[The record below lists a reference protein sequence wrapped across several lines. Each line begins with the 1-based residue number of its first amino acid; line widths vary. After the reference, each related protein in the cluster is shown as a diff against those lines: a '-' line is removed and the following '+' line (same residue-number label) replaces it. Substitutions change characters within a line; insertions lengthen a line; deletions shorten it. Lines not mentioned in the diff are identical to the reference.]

1 MTEVVS
7 LPLSAWTDTIEA
19 GVQAQGLAALEA
31 GNVLAFP
38 GLRFEVGELE
48 HDLLS
53 PQAGGKSKNISLS
66 PQGDALKGVEGDE
79 ARARQMQAM
88 VGRFAD
94 CAETLVRNLLA
105 PYAGALQ
112 RARTSFRPEEV
123 AGRQTSWRKDD
134 TRLHVDNFPS
144 SPTRGKR
151 ILRVFANINPQGEP
165 RCWRLG
171 EPFEQLAQRYANA
184 LPKPL
189 WGSAA
194 LLNALGIT
202 KAPRSAY
209 DHYMLH
215 LHDRMKA
222 DLAYQQ
228 SAPQRV
234 WQFPAGTVWMV
245 FTDQVSHAATRGK
258 CALEQ
263 TFLLPVDAMQDIERA
278 PLRVLERLMARK
290 LA

>member
-7 LPLSAWTDTIEA
+7 LPLTAWNDEIDA
-19 GVQAQGLAALEA
+19 GVQARGIAALEA

-38 GLRFEVGELE
+38 GLRFEIGEQE
-48 HDLLS
+48 RDLLT
-53 PQAGGKSKNISLS
+53 PRVGGKSKNISLS
-66 PQGDALKGVEGDE
+66 PKGDALKGVEGDE
-79 ARARQMQAM
+79 ARALQMQQM

-94 CAETLVRNLLA
+94 YAETLARTLLK

-112 RARTSFRPEEV
+112 RARTSFRPEEI
-123 AGRQTSWRKDD
+123 AGRQSSWRKDD

-171 EPFEQLAQRYANA
+171 EPFEQLADRYATA

-189 WGSAA
+189 WGSATV
-194 LLNALGIT
+194 LNALGIT

-222 DLAYQQ
+222 DQAYQQ
-228 SAPQRV
+228 TAPQSV
-234 WQFPAGTVWMV
+234 WDFPAGTTWMV

-263 TFLLPVDAMQDIERA
+263 TFLLPVEAMQDIERA
-278 PLRVLERLMARK
+278 PLRVLERLMSRK

>member
-7 LPLSAWTDTIEA
+7 LALAAWKDTIDS
-19 GVQAQGLAALEA
+19 GVQAQGIAALEA

-38 GLRFEVGELE
+38 GLRFEVDEQE
-48 HDLLS
+48 RDLLS
-53 PQAGGKSKNISLS
+53 PRVGGKSKNISLS
-66 PQGDALKGVEGDE
+66 PQGDALKGLEGDE

-94 CAETLVRNLLA
+94 YAETLARNLLT
-105 PYAGALQ
+105 PYAGTLQ
-112 RARTSFRPEEV
+112 RARTSFRPEEI
-123 AGRQTSWRKDD
+123 AGRHSSWRKDD

-171 EPFEQLAQRYANA
+171 EPFEHLANRYATA
-184 LPKPL
+184 LPKPV
-189 WGSAA
+189 WGSAT

-228 SAPQRV
+228 TAPQSV
-234 WQFPAGTVWMV
+234 WEFPAGTVWMV

-263 TFLLPVDAMQDIERA
+263 TFLLPVEAMQDIERA

>member
-7 LPLSAWTDTIEA
+7 LAVTGWQDTLDA
-19 GVQAQGLAALEA
+19 GVQARGIAALEA

-38 GLRFEVGELE
+38 GLRFQVDEQER
-48 HDLLS
+48 DLLN
-53 PQAGGKSKNISLS
+53 PQVGGKTKNISLS
-66 PQGDALKGVEGDE
+66 PKGDALKGVEGDE

-94 CAETLVRNLLA
+94 AAETLARNLLT

-112 RARTSFRPEEV
+112 RARTSFRPEEI

-151 ILRVFANINPQGEP
+151 ILRVFANINAQGEP

-171 EPFEQLAQRYANA
+171 EPFEQLAERYATA

-189 WGSAA
+189 WGSAT

-228 SAPQRV
+228 SAPQSV

-263 TFLLPVDAMQDIERA
+263 TFLLPVEAMQDIERA

>member
-7 LPLSAWTDTIEA
+7 LPLTAWKDTIEA
-19 GVQAQGLAALEA
+19 GVQARGIAALEA

-38 GLRFEVGELE
+38 DLRFEIDELE
-48 HDLLS
+48 LDLLA
-53 PQAGGKSKNISLS
+53 PRVGGKSKNISLS
-66 PQGDALKGVEGDE
+66 PRGDALKGVEGDE

-94 CAETLVRNLLA
+94 FAETLTRNLLQ
-105 PYAGALQ
+105 PYAGSLQ
-112 RARTSFRPEEV
+112 RARTSFRPEEI
-123 AGRQTSWRKDD
+123 AGRQSSWRKDD

-171 EPFEQLAQRYANA
+171 EPFEQLAHRYAKA
-184 LPKPL
+184 LPKPV
-189 WGSAA
+189 WGSATV
-194 LLNALGIT
+194 LNALGIT

-215 LHDRMKA
+215 LHDHMKA
-222 DLAYQQ
+222 DQAYQDT
-228 SAPQRV
+228 APQSV
-234 WQFPAGTVWMV
+234 YEFQAGTTWMV
-245 FTDQVSHAATRGK
+245 FTDQVSHAATGGR

-263 TFLLPVDAMQDIERA
+263 TFLLPIDAMQDIERA
-278 PLRVLERLMARK
+278 PLRVLERLMERK

>member
-7 LPLSAWTDTIEA
+7 LPLTAWNTDIDAE
-19 GVQAQGLAALEA
+19 VQARGIAALEA

-38 GLRFEVGELE
+38 GLRFEVGEHE
-48 HDLLS
+48 RDLLT
-53 PQAGGKSKNISLS
+53 PRVGGKSKNISLS
-66 PQGDALKGVEGDE
+66 PKGDALKGVEGDE
-79 ARARQMQAM
+79 ARARQMQSM
-88 VGRFAD
+88 VGRYAD
-94 CAETLVRNLLA
+94 YAENLARTLLK

-112 RARTSFRPEEV
+112 RARTSFRPEEI
-123 AGRQTSWRKDD
+123 AGRQSSWRKDD

-144 SPTRGKR
+144 SPTRGNR
-151 ILRVFANINPQGEP
+151 ILRVFANINPAGEP

-171 EPFEQLAQRYANA
+171 EPFEQLADRYAKA
-184 LPKPL
+184 LPKPV

-194 LLNALGIT
+194 VLNALGIT

-222 DLAYQQ
+222 DLSYQQ
-228 SAPQRV
+228 SAPQSV
-234 WQFPAGTVWMV
+234 WDFPAGTTWMV
-245 FTDQVSHAATRGK
+245 FTDQVSHAATRGA

-263 TFLLPVDAMQDIERA
+263 TFLLPVDAMQSVERA

>member
-7 LPLSAWTDTIEA
+7 LPLTAWSGEIEGGLRA
-19 GVQAQGLAALEA
+19 RGVEALEA
-31 GNVLAFP
+31 GAVLAFP
-38 GLRFEVGELE
+38 ALCFQVRDDEL
-48 HDLLS
+48 DLLA
-53 PQAGGKSKNISLS
+53 PQVGAKSKNISLS
-66 PQGDALKGVEGDE
+66 PGGDALKGVEGDE
-79 ARARQMQAM
+79 ARARRIQQMI
-88 VGRFAD
+88 GRFAD
-94 CAETLVRNLLA
+94 QAEAMARSLLA

-112 RARTSFRPEEV
+112 RARTSFRPEEI

-151 ILRVFANINPQGEP
+151 ILRVFANINPAGEP
-165 RCWRLG
+165 RHWRLG
-171 EPFEQLAQRYANA
+171 EPFERLAERYVPA
-184 LPKPL
+184 LPRPL
-189 WGSAA
+189 WGSAQV
-194 LLNALGIT
+194 LNALGIT

-222 DLAYQQ
+222 DQGYQRT
-228 SAPQRV
+228 APQST
-234 WQFPAGTVWMV
+234 WEFAAGSAWMV
-245 FTDQVSHAATRGK
+245 FTDQVSHAATQGK

-263 TFLLPVDAMQDIERA
+263 TFLLPVQAMQDGERA